1 MHYIAWRIGQGAV
14 PYRDLFDMNFPGVY
28 LVHLAVLRALGAGD
42 VAWRVFDLGWLG
54 LTSLTIAVLAAPWG
68 GLAGA
73 GGALFFAAYHLGGGA
88 WQVGQRDF
96 LLCPF
101 LLTAALGVVR
111 WGEHRDWIT
120 LVLGGV
126 ALGAGATIK
135 PHILIFALAL
145 VLLLLLA
152 PGHPSRA
159 RWVAAGVFAAA
170 VTLVPLAIV
179 AWLAGHGA
187 LEPWRQIVVD
197 YLIPFYARLG
207 RPSVWTVYRWSLWPP
222 IAAALVLSL
231 GHALATSRFT
241 FRHAVV
247 TAGVGYGLLHYVGQ
261 GKGWEYHLYPLAVF
275 AGVLLFS
282 EVTALRRASRLVV
295 GVPLLASLAM
305 IVVALGS
312 TGATTAEATW
322 IWDKQRVVRL
332 LTSDLQA
339 RVRSGDTVQMLDTT
353 DGGIHALFRTQ
364 VREPTR
370 FLYDFHFF
378 HDTEHPA
385 IRALRAEFIDGLQAS
400 PPRYIVVFRTGW
412 PTGGYERLEHFPE
425 LARLLATRYVIDVQ
439 RPTYTI
445 YAKRD
450 RS

>member
-1 MHYIAWRIGQGAV
+1 
-14 PYRDLFDMNFPGVY
+14 
-28 LVHLAVLRALGAGD
+28 
-42 VAWRVFDLGWLG
+42 
-54 LTSLTIAVLAAPWG
+54 
-68 GLAGA
+68 
-73 GGALFFAAYHLGGGA
+73 
-88 WQVGQRDF
+88 
-96 LLCPF
+96 
-101 LLTAALGVVR
+101 
-111 WGEHRDWIT
+111 
-120 LVLGGV
+120 
-126 ALGAGATIK
+126 
-135 PHILIFALAL
+135 
-145 VLLLLLA
+145 
-152 PGHPSRA
+152 
-159 RWVAAGVFAAA
+159 
-170 VTLVPLAIV
+170 
-179 AWLAGHGA
+179 
-187 LEPWRQIVVD
+187 
-197 YLIPFYARLG
+197 
-207 RPSVWTVYRWSLWPP
+207 
-222 IAAALVLSL
+222 
-231 GHALATSRFT
+231 
-241 FRHAVV
+241 
-247 TAGVGYGLLHYVGQ
+247 
-261 GKGWEYHLYPLAVF
+261 VF

-378 HDTEHPA
+378 HDTEHSA